1 MYCHDC
7 IIDTNARAD
16 IKDLKMANKEN
27 TTYDG
32 LIELSNSIDN
42 LSTELNP
49 TNKGGETVADC
60 LYDIA
65 YAFSRIADALE
76 KIANK

>member
-1 MYCHDC
+1 
-7 IIDTNARAD
+7 
-16 IKDLKMANKEN
+16 MANKE
-27 TTYDG
+27 TAEAIQAIADA
-32 LIELSNSIDN
+32 IDN
-42 LSTELNP
+42 LPDNLALDP
-49 TNKGGETVADC
+49 LNKGGETIGDC

>member
-1 MYCHDC
+1 
-7 IIDTNARAD
+7 
-16 IKDLKMANKEN
+16 MANKEN

-32 LIELSNSIDN
+32 LVELSNSIDN
-42 LSTELNP
+42 LADNLDPN
-49 TNKGGETVADC
+49 NKGGETVGDS

>member
-1 MYCHDC
+1 M
-7 IIDTNARAD
+7 T
-16 IKDLKMANKEN
+16 KS

-32 LIELSNSIDN
+32 LVELSSSIDYLAEN
-42 LSTELNP
+42 LNP
-49 TNKGGETVADC
+49 NNKGGETVGDA

-65 YAFSRIADALE
+65 YQFSRIADALE

>member
-1 MYCHDC
+1 MYCHGC

-16 IKDLKMANKEN
+16 TKDLKMANKEN

-32 LIELSNSIDN
+32 LVELSNSIDN
-42 LSTELNP
+42 LADNMDP
-49 TNKGGETVADC
+49 TNKGGETVGDC

-65 YAFSRIADALE
+65 YAFTRIADALE

>member
-1 MYCHDC
+1 
-7 IIDTNARAD
+7 
-16 IKDLKMANKEN
+16 MANEK

-32 LIELSNSIDN
+32 LVELSDSIGNLADN
-42 LSTELNP
+42 MNP
-49 TNKGGETVADC
+49 SNKGGETVGDC

-65 YAFSRIADALE
+65 YAFTRIADALE